1 MKTGPSLEKAGGG
14 VKGCRVQEIFAAS
27 SLRPGFSIV
36 PDAIPVIVAVMRLQL
51 ASIRRRYVIEARPLD
66 AETEAALRAD
76 SRLGA
81 KAILA
86 AIARRRA
93 ENRSE
98 GQRLRKLLQF
108 ETALWDTGVVH
119 VAGVDE
125 AGMSPLAGPVAAAA
139 VIFAPGSRIPGVD
152 DSKKLHAETRE
163 ELAVEIKGRAV
174 AWCVAFAEV
183 EEIDRINIYWA
194 GLLAMRRAVE
204 GLSIA
209 PQHVLLDARRLKEL
223 KTPQQAIVKGDAKSL
238 TIAAASILAKT
249 TRDALMCK
257 LDAEYPGYG
266 FSKHKGYP
274 VHEHRAALARLGAS
288 AIHRRSFAP
297 VREILGLPPLPLWE
311 HAKAAS
317 DSARESMPP
326 VSAEP

>member
-1 MKTGPSLEKAGGG
+1 MT
-14 VKGCRVQEIFAAS
+14 
-27 SLRPGFSIV
+27 
-36 PDAIPVIVAVMRLQL
+36 RLPL
-51 ASIRRRYVIEARPLD
+51 SDIRRRYVIEACPLD
-66 AETEAALRAD
+66 VETECALRVD

-108 ETALWDTGVVH
+108 ENALWSAGLLH

-152 DSKKLHAETRE
+152 DSKKLDAPTRE
-163 ELAVEIKGRAV
+163 KLAVEIKGRAV
-174 AWCVAFAEV
+174 AWSVAFAQV
-183 EEIDRINIYWA
+183 DEIDRINIYWA

-204 GLSIA
+204 GLSVA
-209 PQHVLLDARRLKEL
+209 PQHILLDARRLREL
-223 KTPQQAIVKGDAKSL
+223 EAPQQAIVKGDSKSL

-249 TRDALMCK
+249 ARDALMCK

-274 VHEHRAALARLGAS
+274 VREHRAALALLGAS
-288 AIHRRSFAP
+288 PVHRRSFTP
-297 VREILGLPPLPLWE
+297 VREILGLPPLPPWPD
-311 HAKAAS
+311 AKAVS
-317 DSARESMPP
+317 DGAPEISQPASMPG
-326 VSAEP
+326 S